1 MLFRSG
7 IYMAAL
13 NITKQNFEQEVLHS
27 DKKVLIDFWAA
38 WCGPCR
44 RVSPV
49 IEEIADER
57 PDIKVCKVNVDE
69 QPELAAQ
76 FQIMS
81 IPALVVME
89 HGQIVNQSVGARPK
103 AQILSLL

>member
-1 MLFRSG
+1 
-7 IYMAAL
+7 MAAL

-69 QPELAAQ
+69 QTELAAQ

>member
-1 MLFRSG
+1 
-7 IYMAAL
+7 MAAL

-27 DKKVLIDFWAA
+27 DKKVLIDFWEA

>member
-1 MLFRSG
+1 
-7 IYMAAL
+7 MAAL

-49 IEEIADER
+49 IDEIADER

>member
-1 MLFRSG
+1 
-7 IYMAAL
+7 MAAL

-49 IEEIADER
+49 IEESADER

-103 AQILSLL
+103 AQILNLL